1 MFFKA
6 SSLLLSLSIATSIT
20 FENTAIANVEVP
32 ISYQE
37 RYEAVDKRFIW
48 TSNIDERELIEFAK
62 LAVSTN
68 FELGDDK
75 GYHAILAMEAV
86 NKRAIESEDVE
97 YIKHTYYSRLKLLE
111 EKALSEVEKNTLTL
125 ADAMM
130 DLYRL
135 YSLFYLE
142 NSRGRDMVKAED
154 YLTRACKRTS
164 VPACTIAGNNYFYGR
179 KFDKQDFRLALTY
192 YSLAIHN
199 NNYQIGKS
207 DDFTSEYTH
216 LVDGI
221 RKNRLISRIY
231 TSEDSYSIIEAIKGY
246 GALYVDQ
253 DSGHDLIELA
263 ARRAIIAMDGNK
275 EDELRTFIY
284 ELESGGYG
292 YVEMVDEGVKE
303 LKKQL

>member
-1 MFFKA
+1 MYLKG
-6 SSLLLSLSIATSIT
+6 SSLLLSFSIVTLI
-20 FENTAIANVEVP
+20 FFVNIAIAKDETH
-32 ISYQE
+32 ISYKE
-37 RYEAVDKRFIW
+37 RYEAVDKRFVW
-48 TSNIDERELIEFAK
+48 TSNLDDKELVEFAK
-62 LAVSTN
+62 LAVSED
-68 FELGDDK
+68 FKLSGDK

-86 NKRAIESEDVE
+86 NKRAIESEDIE
-97 YIKHTYYSRLKLLE
+97 YIKSTYYSRLKLLE
-111 EKALSEVEKNTLTL
+111 EKAIREVEKDKLTL
-125 ADAMM
+125 VDAMM

-135 YSLFYLE
+135 YSLFYPE
-142 NSRGRDMVKAED
+142 GSRGRDMGKAED
-154 YLTRACKRTS
+154 YLTRACTRTS
-164 VPACTIAGNNYFYGR
+164 VPACTIAGDNYFYGR
-179 KFDKQDFRLALTY
+179 KFDKQDFQLALKY

-207 DDFTSEYTH
+207 DDFTSEYAH

-221 RKNRLISRIY
+221 RKNSLISRIY
-231 TSEDSYSIIEAIKGY
+231 TSEDSYSIIEGIKGY

-263 ARRAIIAMDGNK
+263 ARRAIIAMEGNK
-275 EDELRTFIY
+275 EDELRRFIY